1 MSAPDWLTDIPAGRI
16 RAVARLIR
24 LVEDDPSAA
33 RPILKQIF
41 PLTGQAYLIGLTGSP
56 GVGKSTLTDRLI
68 TVYRQQDLKVAV
80 LAVDPTSP
88 FSGGALL
95 GDRIR
100 MQNHAVDDKVF
111 IRSLATRGAF
121 GGLTA
126 AVGGAVLV
134 LDAAGYDRI
143 IIETVGV
150 GQDEVDIARLAHTT
164 VVVNSPGLGDDVQA
178 IKAGV
183 MEIADVMAVNKA
195 DMDGANQTVGA
206 LKAMIELNQAAG
218 QKKPWWPEVIP
229 CSARTADG
237 LDEFTAGL
245 ERHRLFLTEQRT
257 DLKQV
262 KEKDYLRD
270 MVIDLIKEE
279 TVKKAL
285 GRLDRAAW
293 EERMNGLAHRS
304 VDPFSLAEELLA
316 D

>member
-1 MSAPDWLTDIPAGRI
+1 MSALDWLTDIPAGRV

-68 TVYRQQDLKVAV
+68 TVYRRQDLKVAV

-100 MQNHAVDDKVF
+100 MQSHAVDDKVF

-245 ERHRLFLTEQRT
+245 ERHRLFLTEERP

-285 GRLDRAAW
+285 DRLDQAAW

-304 VDPFSLAEELLA
+304 VDPFSLAEELLT

>member
-1 MSAPDWLTDIPAGRI
+1 MTDIPAGRV
-16 RAVARLIR
+16 RAAARLIR
-24 LVEDDPSAA
+24 LVEDDPVAA
-33 RPILKQIF
+33 RQILKQIF
-41 PLTGQAYLIGLTGSP
+41 HLTGKAYLIGLTGSP

-68 TVYRQQDLKVAV
+68 TVYREQGLKVGV

-121 GGLTA
+121 GGLTV

-206 LKAMIELNQAAG
+206 LKTMIELNRAAG

-245 ERHRLFLTEQRT
+245 ERHRLFLTEERP
-257 DLKQV
+257 DLKQA
-262 KEKDYLRD
+262 KDKSYLRD

-279 TVKKAL
+279 TVRQAL
-285 GRLDRAAW
+285 GRLDQAAW
-293 EERMNGLAHRS
+293 EERMTGLARRS
-304 VDPFSLAEELLA
+304 VDPFSLAEDLLA